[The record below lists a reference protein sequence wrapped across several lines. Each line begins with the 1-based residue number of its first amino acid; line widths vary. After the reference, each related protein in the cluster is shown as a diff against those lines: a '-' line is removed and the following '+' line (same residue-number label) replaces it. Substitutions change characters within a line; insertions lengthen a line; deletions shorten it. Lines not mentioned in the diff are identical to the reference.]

1 MIFFT
6 FQILSVERQFL
17 SVHFLGI
24 TFDVYKKKDWHF
36 SQHPLES
43 AKKMGRTC
51 ISLDENGKG
60 ECPWSTKCPQTLF
73 LEGSTLQWNGLVFS
87 SCSILNIVQHD
98 IFTSMHKMNLGTNRW
113 YLQGKEHLTVS
124 ANNVQLVFRRIAQ
137 LPFAL
142 QLSKAYVRLEGR
154 SLLWLIMMSL
164 RTSVA
169 ALGS

>member
-1 MIFFT
+1 MFT
-6 FQILSVERQFL
+6 RKRIGIFL
-17 SVHFLGI
+17 STLWSLQRRWDGLASV
-24 TFDVYKKKDWHF
+24 WM
-36 SQHPLES
+36 
-43 AKKMGRTC
+43 KMGR
-51 ISLDENGKG
+51 
-60 ECPWSTKCPQTLF
+60 
-73 LEGSTLQWNGLVFS
+73 GSVRGQQSALKHFSWKARHCNGLVFS

>member
-1 MIFFT
+1 MF
-6 FQILSVERQFL
+6 VN
-17 SVHFLGI
+17 
-24 TFDVYKKKDWHF
+24 KNKDWHF
-36 SQHPLES
+36 SEHPLES

-87 SCSILNIVQHD
+87 YCSILNIVQHD

-142 QLSKAYVRLEGR
+142 QLSKAYVRPEGR